1 MIPLLRKFRERANT
15 GHAYVP
21 LGVNDQHYVTTVS
34 TATNV
39 THQNTLPAQTT
50 SHGSNPAVLPSVHT
64 SLPPYAPM
72 NITGQN
78 SPYPGQ
84 YSTKPP
90 TQHSNRLVTVVMRHS
105 HRQTCW
111 ILLLLQLLHHHSN
124 LTLLQSEFWNYGL

>member
-72 NITGQN
+72 NIIGQN

-90 TQHSNRLVTVVMRHS
+90 TQHSNQPCYS
-105 HRQTCW
+105 GNEAQPQAD
-111 ILLLLQLLHHHSN
+111 LLDFAAAPTAPPPQ
-124 LTLLQSEFWNYGL
+124 